1 MAWENVFGY
10 GNTYHHGDKAPY
22 PSERMNL
29 IAQVMTVIAINLEKM
44 VRYGDQAALAQPIAG
59 A

>member
-1 MAWENVFGY
+1 
-10 GNTYHHGDKAPY
+10 
-22 PSERMNL
+22 MNL
-29 IAQVMTVIAINLEKM
+29 IAQVMTVISINLEKM